1 MKRVERR
8 RPASRLPDIGELAPQ
23 LRALARR
30 GKAVPLLYLEFR
42 SDEPRGAGVRSHR
55 AAYKQATA
63 AALKGAI
70 GSILRQGDI
79 AAAGAGGRWF
89 VVLLAGRAKPASSH
103 TLDADLGVA
112 ADRLRRA
119 VREQLARMRSHDAT
133 ALPPRLDVRC
143 GWNVLEPSA
152 LPLEALRH
160 AVRGAALVARVE
172 ERRATVLAAIT
183 HEVRTPLTAIIGF
196 AERLRDDGLDSAARG
211 RSLDIIVAESR
222 RLQRLAEGLID
233 MGSWNAGSLRLD
245 RQSVHLADI
254 VARACDAIADRA
266 ALRAVA
272 VIVQGDALADV
283 DPDRSAQIFINLL
296 DNAVRHSPR
305 SGTVS
310 VRISKRSRAGETK
323 VSILDQGPG
332 FEREVMAEAG
342 TPFRRG
348 KGGSVGL
355 GLAIARLLTEAHGGS
370 LKLARRGSS
379 GGMVTVTFCE
389 AKAPH
394 IKNSAGPNTR
404 L

>member
-1 MKRVERR
+1 
-8 RPASRLPDIGELAPQ
+8 LPDLRELAPQ

-30 GKAVPLLYLEFR
+30 GKAVPLLYVEFR
-42 SDEPRGAGVRSHR
+42 SDERRPSAGVRAR
-55 AAYKQATA
+55 LAAYKQATA
-63 AALKGAI
+63 SALKEAI

-79 AAAGAGGRWF
+79 AAAGAAGRWF
-89 VVLLAGRAKPASSH
+89 IVLLAGRAEPASSH

-119 VREQLARMRSHDAT
+119 VRAELARMRSLDT
-133 ALPPRLDVRC
+133 TGALPHALDVRC

-183 HEVRTPLTAIIGF
+183 HEVRTPLTAIMGF
-196 AERLRDDGLDSAARG
+196 AERLRDDGLDSAARR

-233 MGSWNAGSLRLD
+233 MGSWNAGGLRLD
-245 RQSVHLADI
+245 RRDVHLAEV
-254 VARACDAIADRA
+254 VARACDTVADRA
-266 ALRAVA
+266 AAREVA
-272 VIVQGDALADV
+272 FTVEGDAVVSV
-283 DPDRSAQIFINLL
+283 DPDRCEQILINLL

-305 SGTVS
+305 HGTVTI
-310 VRISKRSRAGETK
+310 RISERLPAAETK
-323 VSILDQGPG
+323 VSIIDQGPG
-332 FEREVMAEAG
+332 FEREVIAQAG
-342 TPFRRG
+342 IPFRRG

-355 GLAIARLLTEAHGGS
+355 GLAIAQLLTEAHGGS
-370 LKLARRGSS
+370 LTLPRRGKA
-379 GGMVTVTFCE
+379 GGMVTVTFCG
-389 AKAPH
+389 AKAPPL
-394 IKNSAGPNTR
+394 KNPAGPNTR